1 MPGKSQKAKRGGK
14 TPKGNKYS
22 DCSRV
27 KEVTAEIARRSGGGE
42 AETLDRVRR
51 AEGRGRI
58 DRRYYRQPN
67 AIEAYEFGRT
77 EYPKEYRTG
86 EFIF

>member
-1 MPGKSQKAKRGGK
+1 MPGKSQKAKSGGK

-27 KEVTAEIARRSGGGE
+27 KEVTAEIARRSGGDKG
-42 AETLDRVRR
+42 TLDCVRR
-51 AEGRGRI
+51 AEGRDRI
-58 DRRYYRQPN
+58 ERRYYRQPN
-67 AIEAYEFGRT
+67 AIEAYELGRT
-77 EYPKEYRTG
+77 DYPKEYRTG